1 MASRF
6 GGEIRTTYENSTPE
20 WQQDNY
26 AQGKPNVL
34 LILLD
39 DTGFANLGCY
49 GSNIDTPNM
58 DALAKNGLRYNNF
71 HVTPLCSPTRASI
84 LTGRNH
90 HAVGISTISG
100 FGDSGYPN
108 QRGCVSRHSANLAE
122 MLGEEGFATFALGK
136 WHLNPSANFSA
147 GGPHNEWPL
156 QRGFDRFYGFLPGG
170 TPQFY
175 PELTYDNHPVNPPKS
190 PQDGYHVTN
199 DLVDHAIEFIN
210 DLNYSNSERPFFM
223 YFAPGAMHAP
233 HQVPGNYVEKYKG
246 FYDEGWDI
254 VRERYFKRQIEMG
267 IIPENTVLPPRNPGV
282 KPWSS
287 LTKNQQKFVCRLQE
301 TWAGFLNHTD
311 DQIGR
316 LIDHLDLLQKLD
328 DTVVVLTADNGT
340 SQAGGPYGVMS
351 VGTAPGRGATNDGVT
366 IAEKRGR
373 PLPEEDFDLV
383 QERLD
388 EIGTYKTNSDIP
400 WGWAQ
405 VGNTP
410 LRWYKQDTHGG
421 GVRVPM
427 IVHYPSGIEETGGIR
442 NQFHYVN
449 DITPTIL
456 ELLGVIPKENYNGFE
471 QMPITGTSLVYSLH
485 DANCSS
491 EKPIQYFEM
500 MGKRGLWLDGWKA
513 VTRHQSGDAYN
524 EDQWELYHL
533 DEDFSESRNLASEEP
548 SRLREMID
556 LWWLEA
562 GRNGVLPLDDRV
574 GQRGR
579 RLEKPRT
586 SYRFIPPMAHVP
598 RVRSPSL
605 ADGNWLLKADVEISS
620 AETEGVIFA
629 QGSFLNGISLY
640 VQNGFL
646 AFVYTVMDTPN
657 TWISKDLLPLG
668 RVTLDLLFQKQNPNS
683 GVFLLKVQNKEI
695 ASIVISDT
703 THMASMRGADVGRD
717 LDAPVTDLY
726 IAPFNFTGIIHS
738 VLIKLEL

>member
-1 MASRF
+1 MVSGF

-267 IIPENTVLPPRNPGV
+267 IIPKNTVLPPRNPGV

>member
-1 MASRF
+1 MVSGF

-668 RVTLDLLFQKQNPNS
+668 RVTLDLLFQKQNPHS

>member
-1 MASRF
+1 MVSGF

>member
-1 MASRF
+1 MC
-6 GGEIRTTYENSTPE
+6 IR
-20 WQQDNY
+20 
-26 AQGKPNVL
+26 
-34 LILLD
+34 
-39 DTGFANLGCY
+39 
-49 GSNIDTPNM
+49 
-58 DALAKNGLRYNNF
+58 
-71 HVTPLCSPTRASI
+71 
-84 LTGRNH
+84 
-90 HAVGISTISG
+90 
-100 FGDSGYPN
+100 DS
-108 QRGCVSRHSANLAE
+108 
-122 MLGEEGFATFALGK
+122 
-136 WHLNPSANFSA
+136 
-147 GGPHNEWPL
+147 
-156 QRGFDRFYGFLPGG
+156 
-170 TPQFY
+170 
-175 PELTYDNHPVNPPKS
+175 
-190 PQDGYHVTN
+190 
-199 DLVDHAIEFIN
+199 
-210 DLNYSNSERPFFM
+210 
-223 YFAPGAMHAP
+223 
-233 HQVPGNYVEKYKG
+233 
-246 FYDEGWDI
+246 
-254 VRERYFKRQIEMG
+254 
-267 IIPENTVLPPRNPGV
+267 
-282 KPWSS
+282 
-287 LTKNQQKFVCRLQE
+287 
-301 TWAGFLNHTD
+301 NHTD

-388 EIGTYKTNSDIP
+388 EIGTHKTNSDIP

-533 DEDFSESRNLASEEP
+533 DQDFSESRNLASEQP

-668 RVTLDLLFQKQNPNS
+668 RVTVDLLFQKQNPNS

-726 IAPFNFTGIIHS
+726 IAPFDFTGIIHS
-738 VLIKLEL
+738 VLVKLEL

>member
-1 MASRF
+1 MVSGF

-267 IIPENTVLPPRNPGV
+267 IIPKNTVLPPRNPGV

-456 ELLGVIPKENYNGFE
+456 DLLGVIPKENYNGFE

>member
-1 MASRF
+1 MASGF

-20 WQQDNY
+20 WQQDYY

-199 DLVDHAIEFIN
+199 DLVDHAIEFVN

-287 LTKNQQKFVCRLQE
+287 LSKNQQKFVCRLQE

-388 EIGTYKTNSDIP
+388 EIGTHKTNSDIP

-533 DEDFSESRNLASEEP
+533 DQDFSESRNLASEQP

-657 TWISKDLLPLG
+657 AWISKDLLPLG
-668 RVTLDLLFQKQNPNS
+668 RVTVDLLFQKQNPNS

-726 IAPFNFTGIIHS
+726 IAPFDFTGIIHS
-738 VLIKLEL
+738 VLVKLEL

>member
-6 GGEIRTTYENSTPE
+6 GGEIRTTHENSIPE
-20 WQQDNY
+20 WQQENY

-58 DALAKNGLRYNNF
+58 DVLAKNGLRYNNF

-190 PQDGYHVTN
+190 PQDGYHVTD
-199 DLVDHAIEFIN
+199 DLVDHAIEFVN
-210 DLNYSNSERPFFM
+210 DLNYSNPERPFFM

-233 HQVPGNYVEKYKG
+233 HQVPRDYVEKYKG

-316 LIDHLDLLQKLD
+316 LIDHLNLLQKLD

-366 IAEKRGR
+366 VAEKRGR
-373 PLPEEDFDLV
+373 PLPEEDFDSV

-388 EIGTYKTNSDIP
+388 EIGTHKTNSDIP

-427 IVHYPSGIEETGGIR
+427 IVHYPSGIKETGGIR

-456 ELLGVIPKENYNGFE
+456 ELLGITPKENYNGFE

-491 EKPIQYFEM
+491 RKPIQYFEM

-548 SRLREMID
+548 SRLRNMID

-579 RLEKPRT
+579 KLEKPRT
-586 SYRFIPPMAHVP
+586 SYRFIPPMSHVP
-598 RVRSPSL
+598 RVKSPSL

-620 AETEGVIFA
+620 GQTEGVIFA

-646 AFVYTVMDTPN
+646 AFVYTVMDTPS
-657 TWISKDLLPLG
+657 TWISKDLLPIG
-668 RVTLDLLFQKQNPNS
+668 RLTIDLLFQKQTS
-683 GVFLLKVQNKEI
+683 GSGIFLLKVQDKEI
-695 ASIVISDT
+695 ASFVISDT
-703 THMASMRGADVGRD
+703 THMSSMRGADVGRD

-726 IAPFNFTGIIHS
+726 NAPFDFTGIIHS
-738 VLIKLEL
+738 VLIELEL

>member
-1 MASRF
+1 MVSGF

-267 IIPENTVLPPRNPGV
+267 IIPKNTVLPPRNPGV

-579 RLEKPRT
+579 RLAKPRT

-668 RVTLDLLFQKQNPNS
+668 RVTLDLLFQKQNPHS

>member
-267 IIPENTVLPPRNPGV
+267 IIPKNTVLPPRNPGV

-668 RVTLDLLFQKQNPNS
+668 RVTLDLLFQKQNPHS